1 MVDSDD
7 RWQPPDIAS
16 DPDDMTSSATTDS
29 AMHALPTSELVNFR
43 DLGGTPVEGGTIVS
57 GALWRSDDV
66 SLATEQDAQRLHED
80 GLADVL
86 DLRSPHEAHVSG
98 RGHLRQYPV
107 SYHHLPMSAT
117 AAAPGMSPQAVSEL
131 TPHGVGTWYV
141 QIAEQTS
148 RNIIRG
154 IEIASVSTGAAL
166 FHCAAGKDRT
176 GVFTAAVL
184 SVLGAEDDVIIADY
198 ARTDPV
204 MPQIMRRISPMMQEV
219 VRVHA
224 SPRLDPAA
232 GGALFAAPAD
242 TMATML
248 RVMAAEHGSLLDLLQ
263 SRGLASAT
271 ITALRERVV
280 Q

>member
-1 MVDSDD
+1 
-7 RWQPPDIAS
+7 
-16 DPDDMTSSATTDS
+16 MTSSATADS
-29 AMHALPTSELVNFR
+29 AMHALPTSDLVNFR
-43 DLGGTPVEGGTIVS
+43 DLGGLPVDGGTIVA

-66 SLATEQDAQRLHED
+66 SLATERDARRLHDD

-86 DLRSPHEAHVSG
+86 DLRSPHEAQVAG
-98 RGHLRQYPV
+98 RGHLRQYPA

-141 QIAEQTS
+141 QIAEQTAQ
-148 RNIIRG
+148 NIIRG
-154 IEIASVSTGAAL
+154 LEIAAASQGAAL

-184 SVLGAEDDVIIADY
+184 SVLGADDDVIIEDY
-198 ARTDPV
+198 ARTDEV
-204 MPQIMRRISPMMQEV
+204 MPLIMRRISPMMQEV
-219 VRVHA
+219 VRVHD

-232 GGALFAAPAD
+232 GGALFAAPAE

-248 RVMAAEHGSLLDLLQ
+248 RVMAHEHGSLLSLLQ
-263 SRGLASAT
+263 GRGLQSST